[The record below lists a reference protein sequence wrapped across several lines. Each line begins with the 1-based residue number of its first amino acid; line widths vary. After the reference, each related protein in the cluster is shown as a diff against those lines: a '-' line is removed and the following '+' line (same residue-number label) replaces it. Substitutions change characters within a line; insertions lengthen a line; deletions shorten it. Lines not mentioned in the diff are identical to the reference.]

1 MRYVLENIEAGDLA
15 AEIKRR
21 GIALRQRIRVVV
33 ETLNGT
39 TDHDLPLARMAEEGR
54 AFEFLADEPDLYSEA
69 DIRKPNV

>member
-15 AEIKRR
+15 IEMKRR

-33 ETLNGT
+33 ETLGGDAT
-39 TDHDLPLARMAEEGR
+39 LPLARMAEEGR

-69 DIRKPNV
+69 DIRTPNV